1 MCVLVLENSVKH
13 SKSLNT
19 LSSPGQSNFS
29 HGTRNNST
37 KENME
42 KEKPAKR
49 KMKSSVLSKTPPLS
63 KSSPVIEQGTVDLT
77 NDDSIG
83 DNTFIF
89 LGCSFKS
96 HIFCIS

>member
-13 SKSLNT
+13 SKTLNT

-63 KSSPVIEQGTVDLT
+63 KSSPVIEQGTVDLQMMVLLAIT
-77 NDDSIG
+77 HS
-83 DNTFIF
+83 FFRF
-89 LGCSFKS
+89 L
-96 HIFCIS
+96 I

>member
-13 SKSLNT
+13 SKTLNT

-49 KMKSSVLSKTPPLS
+49 KMKSSVLRFSNFVHLKSNANKTRLP
-63 KSSPVIEQGTVDLT
+63 GTSLVFHI
-77 NDDSIG
+77 SI
-83 DNTFIF
+83 FVE
-89 LGCSFKS
+89 
-96 HIFCIS
+96 